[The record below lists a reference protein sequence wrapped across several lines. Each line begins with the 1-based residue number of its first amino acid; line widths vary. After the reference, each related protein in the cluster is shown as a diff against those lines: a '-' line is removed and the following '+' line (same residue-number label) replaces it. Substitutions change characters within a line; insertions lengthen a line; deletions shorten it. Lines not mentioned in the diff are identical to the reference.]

1 MRRLVLPLILLI
13 AAMTL
18 TLNSCI
24 LFNPAP
30 IWKDLPLQIVP
41 LGQTLNID
49 VSQYVSDK
57 NDQYI
62 SFTIIS
68 GIGEI
73 IDTSYVYTPSPT
85 ELNDSS
91 TKEIEVILRATDSK
105 GAFAD
110 KILKIIIVRSPLIS
124 KIPDSYRTVGQ
135 ELTIDI
141 STYIELNP
149 DEMLSMLSGPGL
161 LNDNTYTFTPSATG
175 TYTITLGVYNGSL
188 LTALQQFNIYVLEHT
203 FQINVSEYNS
213 GSSVEGAQVAAYD
226 RNGNLVETKLT
237 DPSGKVYFDQQTY
250 SKFILTKTGHA
261 ITTIE
266 LAGNTGPLSI
276 DATLRPYV
284 FIQPA
289 TNDIT
294 LQIELSDEDGKVLES
309 TEDGTYSL
317 VDDQEITVEATA
329 TSIAFPIS
337 HMYLKIGSVPGAEYL
352 SSPRYYEE
360 GNHIQGQ
367 IQLSGFSGF
376 TILYVDAYDN
386 NDNRYLCIIP
396 LFVQNSKQNASKPY
410 IVEENTDSKYSV
422 RSCTVSVGNEYYS
435 YSSHLSTSNPTP
447 TPLGAS
453 KGMNLYVE
461 LYWKAWEN
469 STQKRYTNPPS
480 GYRIYRS
487 FDGVNYYHVATVPP
501 ELSIYRDSSSQL
513 ECGKRVWYAVSSVYS
528 FGESPKT
535 VLGSVVPL
543 PMVYITTV
551 NPSDNA
557 TNVST
562 TPTFSWHF
570 TGLESYSS
578 EVTYTYDLWLYDT
591 TVAEK
596 LFYASK
602 DGVNTFSTTEEYVT
616 IDFPSYRWIMYG
628 SSNYITA
635 LQPGHPYE
643 WAPELLVG
651 EWLDEKNN
659 SLSAAINCNY
669 NSKYLAPT
677 IPPEK
682 YYLFVTGNN

>member
-91 TKEIEVILRATDSK
+91 TKEIEVILRATDSR

-110 KILKIIIVRSPLIS
+110 KILKIIIVRSPLVS

-367 IQLSGFSGF
+367 IQLSGFSGV

-386 NDNRYLCIIP
+386 DDNRYLCIIP

-410 IVEENTDSKYSV
+410 I
-422 RSCTVSVGNEYYS
+422 
-435 YSSHLSTSNPTP
+435 
-447 TPLGAS
+447 
-453 KGMNLYVE
+453 
-461 LYWKAWEN
+461 
-469 STQKRYTNPPS
+469 
-480 GYRIYRS
+480 
-487 FDGVNYYHVATVPP
+487 
-501 ELSIYRDSSSQL
+501 
-513 ECGKRVWYAVSSVYS
+513 
-528 FGESPKT
+528 
-535 VLGSVVPL
+535 
-543 PMVYITTV
+543 
-551 NPSDNA
+551 
-557 TNVST
+557 
-562 TPTFSWHF
+562 
-570 TGLESYSS
+570 
-578 EVTYTYDLWLYDT
+578 
-591 TVAEK
+591 
-596 LFYASK
+596 
-602 DGVNTFSTTEEYVT
+602 
-616 IDFPSYRWIMYG
+616 
-628 SSNYITA
+628 
-635 LQPGHPYE
+635 
-643 WAPELLVG
+643 
-651 EWLDEKNN
+651 
-659 SLSAAINCNY
+659 
-669 NSKYLAPT
+669 
-677 IPPEK
+677 
-682 YYLFVTGNN
+682 

>member
-1 MRRLVLPLILLI
+1 MQRLVLPLLLLI
-13 AAMTL
+13 AVITL

-30 IWKDLPLQIVP
+30 VWEDLPLQIIP

-62 SFTIIS
+62 SFTVIS
-68 GIGEI
+68 GVGEI
-73 IDTSYVYTPSPT
+73 IDTSYVYAPSPT

-91 TKEIEVILRATDSK
+91 TKEIEVILRASDSR
-105 GAFAD
+105 GAFTD
-110 KILKIIIVRSPLIS
+110 KRLKIIIVRSPLIS
-124 KIPDSYRTVGQ
+124 KIPDSYCTIGQ

-141 STYIELNP
+141 STYIELKF

-161 LNDNTYTFTPSATG
+161 LNDKIYTFTSSATG

-188 LTALQQFNIYVLEHT
+188 LTALQQFNIYVFEHT
-203 FQINVSEYNS
+203 FQINVSEHNS
-213 GSSVEGAQVAAYD
+213 GSSIEGAQVAAYD
-226 RNGNLVETKLT
+226 RNGNLVETKPT
-237 DPSGKVYFDQQTY
+237 DSSGKVYFDQQTY

-284 FIQPA
+284 FTQPA

-317 VDDQEITVEATA
+317 FDDQEITVAATA
-329 TSIAFPIS
+329 ASIAFPIS
-337 HMYLKIGSVPGAEYL
+337 HMYLKVDSVPGAEYL

-367 IQLSGFSGF
+367 IQLSGFSGP

-386 NDNRYLCIIP
+386 NDNRYLCVIP

-410 IVEENTDSKYSV
+410 IVEKDTDSKYSV
-422 RSCTVSVGNEYYS
+422 RSCTVNMDTEYYS
-435 YSSHLSTSNPTP
+435 YSSYLSTSNVTP
-447 TPLGAS
+447 TPLGAP

-469 STQKRYTNPPS
+469 STQKKYTNPPS
-480 GYRIYRS
+480 SYRIYRS
-487 FDGVNYYHVATVPP
+487 FDGINYYHVSTVPP
-501 ELSIYRDSSSQL
+501 GLSIYRDSSSQL

-543 PMVYITTV
+543 PMVYITAV
-551 NPSDNA
+551 NPCDNA

-562 TPTFSWHF
+562 APTFSWHF

-578 EVTYTYDLWLYDT
+578 KVTYTYDLWLYDA

-602 DGVNTFSTTEEYVT
+602 SGLTTFSTTEEHVT
-616 IDFPSYRWIMYG
+616 IDFPSYRWIQYG
-628 SSNYITA
+628 SSDYITA
-635 LQPGHPYE
+635 LRPGHPYE

-651 EWLDEKNN
+651 EWLDERNN
-659 SLSAAINCNY
+659 SLSVAINCNY